1 MLSGGAHTGGFTRDG
16 PAPSKELC
24 RSPEPAVWRCA
35 ADWGRAGLVGVGG
48 RRHRRNFGDM
58 NDARTFRPF
67 YHFHAPWVTACERRR
82 DARPPEMQKFA
93 HAIQALQTLVLL
105 RAGAKLQ
112 LPRLTLHH
120 NVDIACSALVGADV
134 PSQSSAPSR
143 DSSGT
148 LLRHSCCVIYYDSCA
163 CAAGRDHLAALN
175 VGRDASPKWVF
186 LSTQH
191 QHQCTAT
198 TLSLSSSTGASAVF
212 AHLVPL
218 PPSPPRQ
225 PLHTRL
231 HHCAGRARAHTLRQS
246 SLAHAAQLAQS
257 LPT

>member
-1 MLSGGAHTGGFTRDG
+1 MAGGDIEGTSATENFSTVLSLTFTR
-16 PAPSKELC
+16 P
-24 RSPEPAVWRCA
+24 
-35 ADWGRAGLVGVGG
+35 
-48 RRHRRNFGDM
+48 
-58 NDARTFRPF
+58 
-67 YHFHAPWVTACERRR
+67 PWVTALARGRR

-93 HAIQALQTLVLL
+93 QAIQALQTLVLL

>member
-1 MLSGGAHTGGFTRDG
+1 MDVLSPTEARREHRARQHSSGTGI
-16 PAPSKELC
+16 AS
-24 RSPEPAVWRCA
+24 
-35 ADWGRAGLVGVGG
+35 
-48 RRHRRNFGDM
+48 
-58 NDARTFRPF
+58 
-67 YHFHAPWVTACERRR
+67 
-82 DARPPEMQKFA
+82 
-93 HAIQALQTLVLL
+93 TLVLL

-120 NVDIACSALVGADV
+120 NVDIACSALVGADA
-134 PSQSSAPSR
+134 PSQSSAPSHR

-175 VGRDASPKWVF
+175 VGRDASPMWVF

>member
-16 PAPSKELC
+16 PAPSKEERPVTRAC
-24 RSPEPAVWRCA
+24 CVAVCGRLGSCGAGWGWREETSKE
-35 ADWGRAGLVGVGG
+35 L
-48 RRHRRNFGDM
+48 RRH
-58 NDARTFRPF
+58 DARTSTV
-67 YHFHAPWVTACERRR
+67 YHFHAPWVTALARGRR

-93 HAIQALQTLVLL
+93 QAIQALQTLVLL

-112 LPRLTLHH
+112 LPRLMLHH

-175 VGRDASPKWVF
+175 VGRDASPM
-186 LSTQH
+186 
-191 QHQCTAT
+191 
-198 TLSLSSSTGASAVF
+198 
-212 AHLVPL
+212 
-218 PPSPPRQ
+218 
-225 PLHTRL
+225 
-231 HHCAGRARAHTLRQS
+231 
-246 SLAHAAQLAQS
+246 
-257 LPT
+257 

>member
-1 MLSGGAHTGGFTRDG
+1 MGSLETVRRQAKSCVGHQSLLCGGVRPIGVVRGWLGLAGGDIEGTSATENFSTVLSLTFTR
-16 PAPSKELC
+16 P
-24 RSPEPAVWRCA
+24 
-35 ADWGRAGLVGVGG
+35 
-48 RRHRRNFGDM
+48 
-58 NDARTFRPF
+58 
-67 YHFHAPWVTACERRR
+67 PWVTALARGRR

-93 HAIQALQTLVLL
+93 QAIQALQTLVLL

-175 VGRDASPKWVF
+175 VRGRDASPM
-186 LSTQH
+186 
-191 QHQCTAT
+191 
-198 TLSLSSSTGASAVF
+198 
-212 AHLVPL
+212 
-218 PPSPPRQ
+218 
-225 PLHTRL
+225 
-231 HHCAGRARAHTLRQS
+231 
-246 SLAHAAQLAQS
+246 
-257 LPT
+257 

>member
-1 MLSGGAHTGGFTRDG
+1 MTLELFDRSITFTR
-16 PAPSKELC
+16 P
-24 RSPEPAVWRCA
+24 
-35 ADWGRAGLVGVGG
+35 
-48 RRHRRNFGDM
+48 
-58 NDARTFRPF
+58 
-67 YHFHAPWVTACERRR
+67 PWVTALARGRR

-134 PSQSSAPSR
+134 PSQSTPSHR

-175 VGRDASPKWVF
+175 VRGRDASPM
-186 LSTQH
+186 
-191 QHQCTAT
+191 
-198 TLSLSSSTGASAVF
+198 
-212 AHLVPL
+212 
-218 PPSPPRQ
+218 
-225 PLHTRL
+225 
-231 HHCAGRARAHTLRQS
+231 
-246 SLAHAAQLAQS
+246 
-257 LPT
+257 